1 LLLALLSPSCN
12 LLHHQELARASS
24 GAQEFN
30 PSSFSKKKQIGFFF
44 FGFGFSWNLKQQH
57 KTPTTTTADSNKT
70 SQ

>member
-24 GAQEFN
+24 GAQEEFN
-30 PSSFSKKKQIGFFF
+30 PSSFSKKKKIGFFCF
-44 FGFGFSWNLKQQH
+44 WFSWNLKQQH